1 MSTPTTKAGRT
12 LERIV
17 RNHDR
22 QSTSGEHLFDEH
34 CPMCVAT
41 PDTGELDVERNP
53 CPTCSGTGTLT
64 DEAVRTHSE
73 GWPSGKAPVPK
84 TGDVCKARGGSIP
97 SPSANGRVAEWQGS
111 GPLSRSPRQGQGFDP
126 PPVRHADRGDS
137 E

>member
-41 PDTGELDVERNP
+41 PDTGELDGLVCSLCLFVGDSED
-53 CPTCSGTGTLT
+53 PTPITILNGNLT
-64 DEAVRTHSE
+64 CEPHN
-73 GWPSGKAPVPK
+73 GYFQG
-84 TGDVCKARGGSIP
+84 GDNTQAIIAWKREHP
-97 SPSANGRVAEWQGS
+97 
-111 GPLSRSPRQGQGFDP
+111 
-126 PPVRHADRGDS
+126 RGDS
-137 E
+137 DTR